1 MEITSQ
7 FVQIPQN
14 NTADN
19 LVFKKLENL
28 ANHYDWII
36 RANVIFKEDKSDNGK
51 GKICEVMLSLP
62 GPQIFASSNEE
73 SHEIAVAETIKD
85 LEIQLRKRK
94 SEMKSH

>member
-14 NTADN
+14 KTADD
-19 LVFKKLENL
+19 LVSKKLENL

-36 RANVIFKEDKSDNGK
+36 RAKVIFKEDKSDNGK

-62 GPQIFASSNEE
+62 GPQIFASSNQE
-73 SHEIAVAETIKD
+73 SHEVAVAETIKD
-85 LEIQLRKRK
+85 LEIQLKKRK